1 MEIMAELDTLKGQ
14 VKRGIIEAVND
25 TGQLSALVRLL
36 EDVERDASIL
46 GQLQR
51 NVDDYHSRLAAV
63 LNGSSA
69 TAHAPSPDF
78 TGSKKQL
85 GNSARL
91 AFAQAHGLT
100 QVKGVVYANASGSMF
115 GIAMASEDKRGNKW
129 WLGLPDA
136 QFNSVVLLCQDGNS
150 PLEFILP
157 ATSVATIWP
166 KLSRSAG
173 QVKFNVKRENLK
185 YSLMV
190 PGYGPFDITRF
201 LANYSP
207 LEN

>member
-1 MEIMAELDTLKGQ
+1 MEIMTELDALKDQ
-14 VKRGIIEAVND
+14 VKKGIVNAVND
-25 TGQLSALVRLL
+25 TGQLSVLVKLL

-51 NVDDYHSRLAAV
+51 NVSEYRSRLA
-63 LNGSSA
+63 SA
-69 TAHAPSPDF
+69 ANDSGVTTQALALDF

-100 QVKGVVYANASGSMF
+100 QVKGVAYANAAGSMF

-136 QFNSVVLLCQDGNS
+136 HFSSAVLLCQDGNAM
-150 PLEFILP
+150 LEFILP
-157 ATSVATIWP
+157 ASSLTAIWP
-166 KLSRSAG
+166 NLSRSAG
-173 QVKFNVKRENLK
+173 QVKFNVKRENLN
-185 YSLMV
+185 YALMV
-190 PGYGPFDITRF
+190 PGQEPFDITRF
-201 LANYSP
+201 LGNYSP
-207 LEN
+207 LGN

>member
-1 MEIMAELDTLKGQ
+1 MEIMAELDTLKGK
-14 VKRGIIEAVND
+14 VKRGIVGAVND

-46 GQLQR
+46 AQLQR
-51 NVDDYHSRLAAV
+51 NVDGYHSRLATV
-63 LNGSSA
+63 LNGSGA
-69 TAHAPSPDF
+69 TAQAPSLDF

-85 GNSARL
+85 GNSARF
-91 AFAQAHGLT
+91 AFAHAHGLT
-100 QVKGVVYANASGSMF
+100 QVKGVVYANASSSMF

-136 QFNSVVLLCQDGNS
+136 QFSSVVLLCQDGNAL
-150 PLEFILP
+150 LEFILP
-157 ATSVATIWP
+157 ATSLATVWR

-190 PGYGPFDITRF
+190 PEDGPFDITRF
-201 LANYSP
+201 LGNYSP